1 MGFFKVSIPILDF
14 FAGAFVWRLA
24 MEESA
29 SGSSLGPGDVRW
41 ILDRIFRFLR
51 GALVLLGLWL
61 VVRSHTDA
69 TTPAT

>member
-1 MGFFKVSIPILDF
+1 MRRLTTAAITALATFLLSAPTFAE
-14 FAGAFVWRLA
+14 FAG
-24 MEESA
+24 
-29 SGSSLGPGDVRW
+29 
-41 ILDRIFRFLR
+41 